1 MIYTLVTESG
11 REFTFS
17 VLSCAELFQQVYG
30 GQIRVREPVV

>member
-17 VLSCAELFQQVYG
+17 VLSCAELFQQAFG

>member
-11 REFTFS
+11 REYTFT

-30 GQIRVREPVV
+30 GQIQVRETIA

>member
-17 VLSCAELFQQVYG
+17 VLSCAKLFQQAFG
-30 GQIRVREPVV
+30 GQIRIREPIA

>member
-11 REFTFS
+11 REFTFC
-17 VLSCAELFQQVYG
+17 VFSCAELFQQVYG